1 MQNKLSV
8 VPLFQSPYQ
17 ASYLLWD
24 NWRPL
29 SFPTHL
35 PPPSKRLQ
43 WKMACKNTLPKLP
56 YLLWWL
62 NIHVKQRVKGRKSI
76 HRMSLGTITVWLRR
90 TSQAVGG
97 QITTMRGYSFSV
109 SKKQLKRN
117 ISRKKKSFSDPTCN
131 AIVARCTSASHPTE
145 SWTLPEKFR
154 TSNTT
159 VYKYL
164 C

>member
-117 ISRKKKSFSDPTCN
+117 ISRKKKILFWPYLWCHSSKMYQCITSHRVLDS
-131 AIVARCTSASHPTE
+131 AR
-145 SWTLPEKFR
+145 KIQ
-154 TSNTT
+154 N
-159 VYKYL
+159 K
-164 C
+164 